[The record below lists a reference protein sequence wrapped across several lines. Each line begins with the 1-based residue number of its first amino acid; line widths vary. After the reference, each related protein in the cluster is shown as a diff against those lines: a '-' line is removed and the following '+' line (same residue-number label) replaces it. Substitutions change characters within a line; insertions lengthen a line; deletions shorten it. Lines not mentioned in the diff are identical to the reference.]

1 MRDDILIMFK
11 VVKKLV
17 SMYIILRDSD
27 SKLYKRLTEQ
37 TGQDQTQAHIHTYRQ
52 LCTHTHLSA
61 LTSKLTY
68 TFIAHWRAHLLL
80 YAQVPAW
87 LFVR

>member
-27 SKLYKRLTEQ
+27 SKLSASLVVC
-37 TGQDQTQAHIHTYRQ
+37 AISFP
-52 LCTHTHLSA
+52 LSLQSVA
-61 LTSKLTY
+61 LTGFGVCIVLSILPD
-68 TFIAHWRAHLLL
+68 I
-80 YAQVPAW
+80 
-87 LFVR
+87 